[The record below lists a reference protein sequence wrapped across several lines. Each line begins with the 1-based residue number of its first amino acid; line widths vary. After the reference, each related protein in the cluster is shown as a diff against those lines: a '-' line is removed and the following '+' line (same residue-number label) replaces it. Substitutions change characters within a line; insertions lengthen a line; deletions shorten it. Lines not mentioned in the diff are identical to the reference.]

1 MAAGA
6 TQLGTGSTFTFS
18 GINGDLLSLS
28 LGDMS
33 RDSVETHHM
42 GTTGFRPK
50 LFGLTYSTGTITAEI
65 QMDTTEDGSTPI
77 VATAGS
83 LVLNLGT
90 VGASDQGS
98 IYTYS
103 AAAMT
108 GFSWNAPLEDV
119 ITATVEW
126 ELNSEAVITDI

>member
-1 MAAGA
+1 MAEGD
-6 TQLGTGSTFTFS
+6 TQLGTGSTFVFS
-18 GINGDLLSLS
+18 GIVGDLVSLS

-33 RDSVETHHM
+33 RDSVEVHHM

-50 LFGLTYSTGTITAEI
+50 LFGLTYSTGTITAEVY
-65 QMDTTEDGSTPI
+65 MDTTQDGSTPI
-77 VATAGS
+77 VGAEAQ

-90 VGASDQGS
+90 AAGVGS

-108 GFSWNAPLEDV
+108 GYSWNDPLEDV
-119 ITATVEW
+119 ITATIEW
-126 ELNSEAVITDI
+126 ELNSEAVIT